1 MPSIGTVI
9 GKIRCR
15 VTGQLFPLYRYLE
28 LKSGL
33 KLYQVTAEDCEE
45 KADYIVWGFRKADWT
60 TESISLCS
68 SLGDYSCMA
77 KTVVVSKELQG
88 VTLPPNFDF
97 VTLDTTDNYIPS

>member
-15 VTGQLFPLYRYLE
+15 VTGKVFPLYRYLE
-28 LKSGL
+28 LKSGM
-33 KLYQVTAEDCEE
+33 KLYQVTPEDCEE
-45 KADYIVWGFRKADWT
+45 KADYVLWGENIT
-60 TESISLCS
+60 LCS

-88 VTLPPNFDF
+88 VTLPPNFGF